1 MTGSD
6 RRELDIRLLRILQL
20 LLTERSVSRVAERL
34 GQTQP
39 AVSAT
44 LRQLR
49 EIFGDP
55 LLVRSGN
62 SLVPTVRAI
71 EMAAAVDATLAS
83 FDQVAHWRDEIR
95 PEIAHRRVNIVVSNG
110 LTMFFIPRLVEL
122 LRKQAPGI
130 ELEISAVPS
139 DGSLP
144 RRLENGEVDLVVGN
158 WPEPEEN
165 LRVAPLFEADIV
177 CMVRPSHPLAQQSR
191 IDLETYLAQSH
202 ISPTSPSI
210 SQWSPISGRLA
221 QLNLRRRIAVTVP
234 EYFMI
239 PYILARD
246 DLVLTTARPFAE
258 HVGSFMPLAIL
269 EAPPELGSMKFSML
283 WHERTHT
290 STFEQWL
297 RDIIRRTA
305 KADWTADGP
314 YTLHKSPA
322 ISPIS
327 GQQMAVPHR
336 AAFTDE

>member
-1 MTGSD
+1 
-6 RRELDIRLLRILQL
+6 
-20 LLTERSVSRVAERL
+20 
-34 GQTQP
+34 
-39 AVSAT
+39 
-44 LRQLR
+44 
-49 EIFGDP
+49 
-55 LLVRSGN
+55 
-62 SLVPTVRAI
+62 VPTVRAI

-258 HVGSFMPLAIL
+258 HVASFMPLAIL

>member
-1 MTGSD
+1 MSGLD

-83 FDQVAHWRDEIR
+83 FDQVANWRDEVH
-95 PEIAHRRVNIVVSNG
+95 PEIARRRVNIVASNG
-110 LTMFFIPRLVEL
+110 LTMFFIPRLVEV

-139 DGSLP
+139 DGSLA
-144 RRLENGEVDLVVGN
+144 RRLESGEVDLVIGN
-158 WPEPEEN
+158 WPEPAEN
-165 LRVAPLFEADIV
+165 LRTAPLFEADIV
-177 CMVRPSHPLAQQSR
+177 CMVRPSHPLAKHPR
-191 IDLETYLAQSH
+191 IDLQTYLAQSH
-202 ISPTSPSI
+202 ISPTPPSI

-239 PYILARD
+239 PYILALD
-246 DLVLTTARPFAE
+246 DLVLTTARPFAD
-258 HVGSFMPLAIL
+258 HFASFMPFAIL
-269 EAPPELGSMKFSML
+269 EAPQELGSMKFSML

-290 STFEQWL
+290 STFEHWL
-297 RDIIRRTA
+297 RDIVRKVA
-305 KADWTADGP
+305 KEIWIADGP
-314 YTLHKSPA
+314 HTLHKPPS

-327 GQQMAVPHR
+327 GQQMAAAHS
-336 AAFTDE
+336 AAFTDD

>member
-1 MTGSD
+1 MSGLD

-20 LLTERSVSRVAERL
+20 LLMERSVSRVAERL

-83 FDQVAHWRDEIR
+83 FDQVATWRDEIR
-95 PEIAHRRVNIVVSNG
+95 PEIARRRVNIVASNG
-110 LTMFFIPRLVEL
+110 LTMFFVPRLVEVL
-122 LRKQAPGI
+122 HKQAPGI

-139 DGSLP
+139 DGSLA
-144 RRLENGEVDLVVGN
+144 RRLESGEADLVVCN
-158 WPEPEEN
+158 WPAPAED
-165 LRVAPLFEADIV
+165 LRTAPLFETDIV
-177 CMVRPSHPLAQQSR
+177 CMTRLSHPLAKQTR
-191 IDLETYLAQSH
+191 IDLPAYLAQSH
-202 ISPTSPSI
+202 ISPTPPSI
-210 SQWSPISGRLA
+210 PQWSPIDGRLA

-239 PYILARD
+239 PYILALD
-246 DLVLTTARPFAE
+246 DLVLTTARPFAD
-258 HVGSFMPLAIL
+258 HFASFMPFAIL
-269 EAPPELGSMKFSML
+269 EAPRELGSMKFSML

-290 STFEQWL
+290 STFEHWL
-297 RDIIRRTA
+297 RDIVRKVA
-305 KADWTADGP
+305 KEIWTADGP
-314 YTLHKSPA
+314 HTLHKPPP

-327 GQQMAVPHR
+327 GQQMAAPHS
-336 AAFTDE
+336 AAFTDD